1 MKKMIRRSEQEQENT
16 WNLESIYTNRDS
28 LQADIE
34 NVQAKT
40 QELESY
46 KGKILASSEN
56 LVSVL
61 DISFG
66 TERIIEKLFTYTF
79 RRYDEDLTNDDA
91 NRMKGEITNL
101 YTNYLEKTSFITPE
115 LLQQD
120 EQIIEKYLKENKELE
135 KYKLWLK
142 RIFDKKRY
150 VLSEQEER
158 VISAFSNALNTP
170 ENIAGILRNVE
181 IK

>member
-101 YTNYLEKTSFITPE
+101 YTNYLEKTST
-115 LLQQD
+115 
-120 EQIIEKYLKENKELE
+120 
-135 KYKLWLK
+135 
-142 RIFDKKRY
+142 R
-150 VLSEQEER
+150 
-158 VISAFSNALNTP
+158 
-170 ENIAGILRNVE
+170 
-181 IK
+181 